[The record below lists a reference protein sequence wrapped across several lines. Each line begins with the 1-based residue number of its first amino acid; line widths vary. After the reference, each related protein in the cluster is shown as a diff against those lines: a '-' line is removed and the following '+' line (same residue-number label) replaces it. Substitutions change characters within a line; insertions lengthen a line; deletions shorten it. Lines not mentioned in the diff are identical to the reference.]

1 MNDRK
6 YGHRGYMESDRGSSG
21 SGSGSGGRRPS
32 GPRPDRPEGP
42 RGRGADQ
49 NKAFVFA
56 CRGCGEKRRD
66 ITDLRA
72 DSTCAKCGADL
83 HSCVQCANF
92 DTGSRWECARWKE
105 IPARITA
112 KKLRNEC
119 SLFTPARSFDLTG
132 TRATE
137 TPDTSRAAFDALFKK

>member
-6 YGHRGYMESDRGSSG
+6 YGHRGYMDSDRGERESG
-21 SGSGSGGRRPS
+21 PRRPS

-49 NKAFVFA
+49 NKPLVFQCKA
-56 CRGCGEKRRD
+56 CGERLRD
-66 ITDLRA
+66 LTTLTPD
-72 DSTCAKCGADL
+72 TKCAKCGADL
-83 HSCVQCANF
+83 HACAQCSNF
-92 DTGSRWECARWKE
+92 DTSARWECSRWKE
-105 IPARITA
+105 IPARVPN

-119 SLFTPARSFDLTG
+119 PLFAPAKSFDLTG
-132 TRATE
+132 TRAAE

>member
-6 YGHRGYMESDRGSSG
+6 YGHRGYMESDRSDSG
-21 SGSGSGGRRPS
+21 PRRPS

-49 NKAFVFA
+49 NKALVFQCKA
-56 CRGCGEKRRD
+56 CSEKLRD
-66 ITDLRA
+66 LTTLTVD
-72 DSTCAKCGADL
+72 TKCAKCGADL
-83 HSCVQCANF
+83 HTCVQCAHF
-92 DTGSRWECARWKE
+92 DTAARWECSRWKD
-105 IPARITA
+105 IPARIPN

-119 SLFTPARSFDLTG
+119 PMFTPAKSFDLTG

>member
-21 SGSGSGGRRPS
+21 SGSGTKRPS

-83 HSCVQCANF
+83 HSCVQCSNF
-92 DTGSRWECARWKE
+92 DPASRWECALWKE
-105 IPARITA
+105 IPARIPA

-119 SLFTPARSFDLTG
+119 PLFTPARSFDLTG